1 MDYLHRTL
9 FQVFR
14 SFWPPLRFQI
24 MFSNIIKPLPPTRQR
39 FCCIE
44 SKFSEL
50 KMSRIKS
57 IIQKLVC
64 INGEARK
71 VYEIGNDTI
80 LSNTI

>member
-1 MDYLHRTL
+1 MKKNKIRGCEE
-9 FQVFR
+9 Q
-14 SFWPPLRFQI
+14 PLLS
-24 MFSNIIKPLPPTRQR
+24 M
-39 FCCIE
+39 E
-44 SKFSEL
+44 SKFPEL